1 MLYDMLIW
9 ASVKKKNEKKKIV
22 QERKTLEIVE
32 YSKTSLSIH
41 MT

>member
-1 MLYDMLIW
+1 MLIW
-9 ASVKKKNEKKKIV
+9 ASVKKKNEKKIV
-22 QERKTLEIVE
+22 QERKTLEIVEIVE

>member
-9 ASVKKKNEKKKIV
+9 ASVKKKNEKKIV